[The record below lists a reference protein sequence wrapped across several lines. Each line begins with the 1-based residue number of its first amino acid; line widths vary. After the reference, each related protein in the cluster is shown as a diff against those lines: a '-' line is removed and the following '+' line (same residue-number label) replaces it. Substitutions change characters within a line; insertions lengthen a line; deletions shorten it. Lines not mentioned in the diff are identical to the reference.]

1 MIYDLLNFSKKV
13 DSNTSHSSQNEKNDE
28 NSHFD
33 QHNSI
38 INESGINNLNSP
50 DSAHKKSL

>member
-1 MIYDLLNFSKKV
+1 V
-13 DSNTSHSSQNEKNDE
+13 DSNTSHSSQSEKNDE

-50 DSAHKKSL
+50 DSAYKKSL